1 MSTLAA
7 PARSLGDWWAEAR
20 LPRPLHAGAWWVW
33 AIGLAAAASRTT
45 NPLLLALI
53 VAVAAYVVMA
63 RRTDAP
69 WGGSFNAFLKLGLI
83 VIAIRVVFQAVFGA
97 HVGGTTVL
105 FRLPELTLPEWAA
118 SLKVGGAITAEATVL
133 ALYDGLR
140 LATILACLGAANA
153 LADARRLLRSV
164 PGALYE
170 AGVALV
176 VAMTFAPRLVA
187 DARRVRRAHRLRGR
201 QAKGIRALGRVAMP
215 VLEGS
220 LDRSLELAAAMDAR
234 GFGRRA
240 AVPGP
245 RRRAAAI
252 LVLTGLIGV
261 CVGLYGLLDGGPAAR
276 AGPYVLATGLL
287 LALGG
292 FVVGGRGTR
301 RTRYRP
307 DPWSLPEWGVV
318 AAGTVTAATF
328 VVAAAAGTPGM
339 NLFVVPL
346 LVPTLPVLPLVG
358 VLVGLLPAWVA
369 PRPVPAGGG
378 PR

>member
-1 MSTLAA
+1 MTTVTASV
-7 PARSLGDWWAEAR
+7 RSLGDWWSDSR
-20 LPRPLHAGAWWVW
+20 LPRPLHAGAWWIW

-69 WGGSFNAFLKLGLI
+69 WGGSFSAFLKLGLV
-83 VIAIRVVFQAVFGA
+83 VIAIRVVFQAVFGG
-97 HVGGTTVL
+97 HIGGTTVL
-105 FRLPELTLPEWAA
+105 FRLPELALPEWAT
-118 SLKVGGAITAEATVL
+118 SLKVGGAITAEATTL

-187 DARRVRRAHRLRGR
+187 DARRIRQAYRLRGR
-201 QAKGIRALGRVAMP
+201 PASGIRALGRVAMP

-220 LDRSLELAAAMDAR
+220 LDRSLELAAAMDSR

-240 AVPGP
+240 AIPGA
-245 RRRAAAI
+245 RRQVASG
-252 LVLTGLIGV
+252 LVLGGLVGV
-261 CVGLYGLLDGGPAAR
+261 CIGLYGLLDGGAPGR
-276 AGPYVLATGLL
+276 VGPYL
-287 LALGG
+287 LAAGLALAVVG
-292 FVVGGRGTR
+292 FVVGGRGSS

-307 DPWSLPEWGVV
+307 DPWSLPEWVV
-318 AAGTVTAATF
+318 AGAGAAAAATF
-328 VVAAAAGTPGM
+328 IVAGAAGTPGM
-339 NLFVVPL
+339 DLLVVPL
-346 LVPTLPVLPLVG
+346 AAPVLPVLPLAG
-358 VLVGLLPAWVA
+358 VLAGLLPAWVA
-369 PRPVPAGGG
+369 PRPVAAGG
-378 PR
+378 PA